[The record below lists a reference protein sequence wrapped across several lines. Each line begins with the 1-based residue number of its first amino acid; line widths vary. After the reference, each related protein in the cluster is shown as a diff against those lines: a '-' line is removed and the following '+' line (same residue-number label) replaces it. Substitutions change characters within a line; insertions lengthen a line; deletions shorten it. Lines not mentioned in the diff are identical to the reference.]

1 MRLIELIELI
11 DKLTFLPLLFLTLGG
26 VLSLKPIR
34 EKYGNGIVGNFIAMI
49 FPIVMIITS
58 FLSLKESNK
67 WLIDNM
73 PEAYSWIT
81 TGIISL
87 ISRTTEPVPNLAEQA
102 QPNISTSPA
111 PPPIPGTPRAQHPKR
126 ATSGKNCTT
135 TSIGETYCD

>member
-49 FPIVMIITS
+49 FPIIMIITS

-87 ISRTTEPVPNLAEQA
+87 ISTT
-102 QPNISTSPA
+102 
-111 PPPIPGTPRAQHPKR
+111 
-126 ATSGKNCTT
+126 
-135 TSIGETYCD
+135 